1 MPLDF
6 LFFIYF
12 YILIRIIFFS
22 LLQVTKQNLEI
33 CADMI
38 YIYIYLIMRL
48 ANRHKIL
55 TKRS

>member
-33 CADMI
+33 CADVI
-38 YIYIYLIMRL
+38 YIYI
-48 ANRHKIL
+48 
-55 TKRS
+55 